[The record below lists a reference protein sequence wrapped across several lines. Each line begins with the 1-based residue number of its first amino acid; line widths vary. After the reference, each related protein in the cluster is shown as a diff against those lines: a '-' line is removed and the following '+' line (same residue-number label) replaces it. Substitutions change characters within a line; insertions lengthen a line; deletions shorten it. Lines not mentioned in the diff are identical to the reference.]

1 MKQLVAYT
9 ILAVEKNSCKAAKP
23 YGSPCAIAAT
33 TSEASHLPAVFQSFM
48 ASHHLLIIDM
58 SVHVSWRLSQSIH
71 LCQLKAMAVS
81 QTVIEEVR
89 ATIGGPDGIYHKIE
103 KVLAILETNGWA
115 QKMTI
120 QPKDMLCH
128 PANRGG
134 SMLSF
139 HDVWSKGQA
148 MLSVG
153 LQKKLL
159 HGSIA
164 MELSKD
170 PTKRADQ
177 IKKNHQVVKD
187 ANGHLAPVTG
197 QERFL
202 LAWQVVSMYHV
213 FCFSNLTS
221 HAPRFLIIVQQPHC
235 GLPESHGGRT
245 SRPRWTPS

>member
-1 MKQLVAYT
+1 
-9 ILAVEKNSCKAAKP
+9 
-23 YGSPCAIAAT
+23 
-33 TSEASHLPAVFQSFM
+33 
-48 ASHHLLIIDM
+48 
-58 SVHVSWRLSQSIH
+58 
-71 LCQLKAMAVS
+71 MAVS

-89 ATIGGPDGIYHKIE
+89 ATIGGPGGIYHKIE

-170 PTKRADQ
+170 QEKPSIGEGCQWPFGTSDWPRA
-177 IKKNHQVVKD
+177 
-187 ANGHLAPVTG
+187 
-197 QERFL
+197 L
-202 LAWQVVSMYHV
+202 LACMAGSFYVSCV
-213 FCFSNLTS
+213 L
-221 HAPRFLIIVQQPHC
+221 FLFYF
-235 GLPESHGGRT
+235 
-245 SRPRWTPS
+245 